1 MHVINQQLTDS
12 ILKRGVKRTFATGKE
27 IFAEGDQAN
36 FLPFVISGKV
46 KMVRYPEP
54 GKEVIIG
61 VFSAGEVFAIPPAL
75 DGKRF
80 PATAVAMEESKLLL
94 LPQNEFRLLM
104 ASSPEFSAAIMERM
118 CGLLRQRTETV
129 QILATPSAEHRVAGV
144 LIRLAG
150 EINNGEKMKISHRRQ
165 DIAEMAGLT
174 IETTIRSIRKLADRG
189 LVDIVHGKIH
199 IDSVVPLQRFI
210 K

>member
-1 MHVINQQLTDS
+1 M
-12 ILKRGVKRTFATGKE
+12 KRGVKRSFATGKE
-27 IFAEGDQAN
+27 IFAEGDRAD

-75 DGKRF
+75 DGKQF
-80 PATAVAMEESKLLL
+80 PATAVAMEDSKLLL
-94 LPQNEFRLLM
+94 LPQNEFRALM
-104 ASSPEFSAAIMERM
+104 ASSPEFSAAIMDRM
-118 CGLLRQRTETV
+118 CGILRQMTDTA
-129 QILATPSAEHRVAGV
+129 QIFATPSAEHRVASV
-144 LIRLAG
+144 LVTLAG
-150 EINNGEKMKISHRRQ
+150 EGVNGQKIKIAHRRQ

-189 LVDIVHGKIH
+189 LVDIVRGKIH
-199 IDSVVPLQRFI
+199 IDCIEPLQAFI